1 MIVPSASRRIRVQI
15 RRWAVLISL
24 AGGVLSAQSDPIV
37 PASSDGTTQVSL
49 AYTVSTSG
57 LLARGFGFDKSPRT
71 MCLISG
77 PGGPC
82 EVEAFIGPEKTED
95 PARYTCRKLDH
106 ATYVGRCV
114 NGKLEGLSVV
124 LAEGSAKDTGEWL
137 LAYFDKGRV
146 AFPALMTYRDSK
158 LIGIREDWGIY
169 GCVSFGK
176 WDHSDRNSCPKF
188 VEIWGRE
195 IFSESTLESLKD
207 GTFDLNRYG
216 PRFVKYVSTR

>member
-1 MIVPSASRRIRVQI
+1 VKIC
-15 RRWAVLISL
+15 RWAVLISF
-24 AGGVLSAQSDPIV
+24 AGGVLSAQRGPIV
-37 PASSDGTTQVSL
+37 PASGDGTTQVSL
-49 AYTVSTSG
+49 PYTVSTSA
-57 LLARGFGFDKSPRT
+57 LLARGFGFDKIPRK

-77 PGGPC
+77 PDGPC
-82 EVEAFIGPEKTED
+82 AVEAFIGPEKTED
-95 PARYTCRKLDH
+95 PTRYTCRKLDH

-124 LAEGSAKDTGEWL
+124 LAEGSAKETGEWL
-137 LAYFDKGRV
+137 LTYFDKGRV

-158 LIGIREDWGIY
+158 LIGIREDRRIY

-176 WDHSDRNSCPKF
+176 WDHSDRGSCPKF

-207 GTFDLNRYG
+207 GTFDLNRYV
-216 PRFVKYVSTR
+216 PSFVKYISTQ